1 MGRKLDRSRIRSA
14 VQNERLITIRTRNY
28 LAEERESIDEVLEIF
43 LEEADLLEYRNK
55 IAYCVHE
62 LASNA
67 QKGNIKRVYFRER
80 GLNIRDEHDYRL
92 GMQSFRADTF
102 DCVEDYVARQRDL
115 GLYLK
120 ITFQLDGPEAR
131 IGIVQNTGLTSIE
144 RSRIQRK
151 LDLARRSVNLIQVY
165 GQAADDFEGAGL
177 GLVMTVIMLR
187 HIGLHEDVLE
197 FDFRPDRTAFTLRLS
212 RLVESSLQT
221 A

>member
-1 MGRKLDRSRIRSA
+1 MGRKLDRSRIHSA

-92 GMQSFRADTF
+92 GMRSFRADTF

-115 GLYLK
+115 GLHLK

-144 RSRIQRK
+144 RSRIQQK